1 MNTEKVGLISH
12 FFFIFLEDKI
22 DRKKLILSMA
32 MIVLLPLLPALM
44 YVGYKLIPIIMKNIG
59 LYIEMLFGMLYIW
72 MIIIILGIP
81 AALIIYYGYTTG
93 DKIISTLSGAFL
105 IPLFSIYSEILFELV
120 DPHFIMSSLSYWLR
134 WGTIIDFTPPTLICG
149 LMGYF
154 ASRRTKAS
162 FSASIG
168 LGILLVFM
176 FVLID

>member
-1 MNTEKVGLISH
+1 M
-12 FFFIFLEDKI
+12 

-59 LYIEMLFGMLYIW
+59 LLFGMLYIW

-105 IPLFSIYSEILFELV
+105 IPLFSIYSEILFELL
-120 DPHFIMSSLSYWLR
+120 DPHFIISSLGYWLR
-134 WGTIIDFTPPTLICG
+134 WGTIIDFTPLTLICG

-162 FSASIG
+162 FSASLC
-168 LGILLVFM
+168 LGIYYLFLCSF
-176 FVLID
+176 